1 MRINPSQEDQ
11 PLPESGRT
19 GNQSPAKSPASA
31 DNRASASNPVGE
43 DQAQLSG
50 AHVQVQALAA
60 QAAQFPEIRGE
71 KVNALRQVVLDGS
84 YQRSS
89 EQVAGALFDH
99 MVVMPAA

>member
-19 GNQSPAKSPASA
+19 GNQSPSKSPASA
-31 DNRASASNPVGE
+31 DNRASASNPLGE

-60 QAAQFPEIRGE
+60 QAAQFPEIRGG
-71 KVNALRQVVLDGS
+71 KVNALRQVVLHGR
-84 YQRSS
+84 YPRSS
-89 EQVAGALFDH
+89 EQVARALFGQQG
-99 MVVMPAA
+99 VTPN